1 MLRSLLHMHG
11 PNTGVKN
18 SELQKIRSLPKIR
31 AVNNSTL
38 KAHSNPL
45 FSKLKV
51 LNLDDTYKL
60 CVHHFIQIFIQLK
73 KQEIIQITNHN
84 LLCSLDLPDQSCFD
98 WLAHNKRRRMVN
110 K

>member
-1 MLRSLLHMHG
+1 MHG

-18 SELQKIRSLPKIR
+18 SELQKITSLPKIR
-31 AVNNSTL
+31 EVNNSTF

-60 CVHHFIQIFIQLK
+60 CVHHFIHMFIQLK
-73 KQEIIQITNHN
+73 
-84 LLCSLDLPDQSCFD
+84 S
-98 WLAHNKRRRMVN
+98 KR
-110 K
+110 